1 MANCSSTS
9 TYAYILVQVS
19 DGRQALSIPH
29 TKDRKG
35 QQDSS
40 ESASDNQD
48 LLLLQDAEHF
58 AREMIHCSQCHGWFH
73 LDLCVATRTSR
84 QAKWFCST
92 CI

>member
-48 LLLLQDAEHF
+48 LLLLQDA
-58 AREMIHCSQCHGWFH
+58 
-73 LDLCVATRTSR
+73 
-84 QAKWFCST
+84 
-92 CI
+92 

>member
-40 ESASDNQD
+40 ESASDNQN
-48 LLLLQDAEHF
+48 LLLLQDAI
-58 AREMIHCSQCHGWFH
+58 ALREGDDPLLTVPWMVPSGLVCCN
-73 LDLCVATRTSR
+73 
-84 QAKWFCST
+84 
-92 CI
+92 

>member
-1 MANCSSTS
+1 MQVSSKLLKHIHIRL
-9 TYAYILVQVS
+9 YILVQVS

-48 LLLLQDAEHF
+48 LMLFQNA
-58 AREMIHCSQCHGWFH
+58 
-73 LDLCVATRTSR
+73 
-84 QAKWFCST
+84 
-92 CI
+92 